1 MKKSLTEQPM
11 PEKDTPLSVALAE
24 NLRLRLLLSALP
36 DPIPDTNWAAA
47 YIQWWFRNRKRLRDI
62 GSAGFPENV
71 A

>member
-1 MKKSLTEQPM
+1 MKALTEPAM

-36 DPIPDTNWAAA
+36 DPTPNTNWAPR
-47 YIQWWFRNRKRLRDI
+47 YIEWWFRNRMRLREI
-62 GSAGFPENV
+62 GAPPGDV